1 MKTAYICDGRA
12 PCAGRF
18 GCCFAKKVIPNP
30 CTHTTNTLYAVNGAC
45 AHPENHPERFVIV
58 GDDIAPYIDEHGIT
72 FMGLFHFL
80 IKWNVPNSI

>member
-12 PCAGRF
+12 PCAGRL
-18 GCCFAKKVIPNP
+18 GCCFATMVIPNP

-58 GDDIAPYIDEHGIT
+58 GDDTDGSPLYFEMPPERGDGDVQKET
-72 FMGLFHFL
+72 
-80 IKWNVPNSI
+80 